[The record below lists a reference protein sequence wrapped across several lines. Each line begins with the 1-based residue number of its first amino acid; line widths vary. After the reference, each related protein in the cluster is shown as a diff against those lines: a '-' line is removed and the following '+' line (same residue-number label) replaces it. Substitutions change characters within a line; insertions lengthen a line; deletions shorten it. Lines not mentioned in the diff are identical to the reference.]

1 MRNNPPAN
9 PKKPPQKPGVN
20 RELIRQALV
29 SWKMPKVDTQNPQA
43 IADRIEEYLAYCM
56 ENDCPPS
63 VTGCANWIGVTLDAL
78 RDWYTGRYGSP
89 QHQQVMINFYAIM
102 QQIWAQDMHDGN
114 INPVA
119 GIFMGKVFYG
129 YKDTQEIVVQQNGAA
144 SAKSNAELI
153 AESKLLP
160 GADRLALPDGTQTID
175 IEARVV
181 EPQKERAAEKSA
193 ESAEGAERPKNKG
206 GRPRKN
212 DGLNRGKRQ
221 QAKVRAQKEKNRTD
235 LMEMFGDS
243 DS

>member
-1 MRNNPPAN
+1 MGNNPPAN
-9 PKKPPQKPGVN
+9 AKRPPQKPGVN

-29 SWKMPKVDTQNPQA
+29 SWKLPKVDTRNPQS
-43 IADRIEEYLAYCM
+43 IADRIEEYFAYCM

-63 VTGCANWIGVTLDAL
+63 VSGCANWIGVTVDTL
-78 RDWYTGRYGSP
+78 RDWYTGRYGSA

-114 INPVA
+114 INPVS

-129 YKDTQEIVVQQNGAA
+129 YKDTQEIVVQQNTENN
-144 SAKSNAELI
+144 AKSNAELI

-175 IEARVV
+175 IEARVID
-181 EPQKERAAEKSA
+181 PQKEKAA
-193 ESAEGAERPKNKG
+193 ESAEGAESPKKKR

-212 DGLNRGKRQ
+212 DGRNSKQRYFD
-221 QAKVRAQKEKNRTD
+221 AERAQKEKNRTD

-243 DS
+243 DN